1 MSCLV
6 LCKSSSEG
14 EGQGN
19 SLVLMLRSVVAN
31 DVKRIL
37 KRLKRQYKAWQCLPK
52 NTRIFPRE
60 DQWVLLNGVCPA
72 KDSRLPIS
80 EHLLLPFCSWQK
92 SQGLGNRHTTLLGR
106 IPKRSCSVG
115 LHLVTSHFPLQEKR
129 LKCESTLATGIRRSN
144 RLL

>member
-1 MSCLV
+1 MKRKNCGCRFLFYMSCLV

-52 NTRIFPRE
+52 NTRIFSRE

-72 KDSRLPIS
+72 KDSRLPIG

-92 SQGLGNRHTTLLGR
+92 SQGLGNRHTCTQRYWEGFPNGVAQLGC
-106 IPKRSCSVG
+106 IW
-115 LHLVTSHFPLQEKR
+115 
-129 LKCESTLATGIRRSN
+129 
-144 RLL
+144 